1 MITGLETLVVP
12 AFLTLASFDSCKT
25 KPLPNVKTIIKN
37 EPIQYDK
44 TKTHRDLSSFNIDTV
59 SPYGSSV
66 HTKVSGLMSGNINV
80 SMSAQIGW
88 STNPVN
94 KSSCVWYDD
103 INVII
108 TASPTIYIAKEHV
121 GNRCRYNATMKHEL
135 KHVKVDQ
142 QILTKFQKIFTYN
155 VKKMAREVSVIGPIR
170 SSDVDL
176 ARADMNQQIQKVI
189 QNTLDELK
197 VERRKRQQYVDS
209 KAEYDRLGKMC
220 GGK

>member
-1 MITGLETLVVP
+1 
-12 AFLTLASFDSCKT
+12 
-25 KPLPNVKTIIKN
+25 
-37 EPIQYDK
+37 
-44 TKTHRDLSSFNIDTV
+44 
-59 SPYGSSV
+59 
-66 HTKVSGLMSGNINV
+66 
-80 SMSAQIGW
+80 
-88 STNPVN
+88 
-94 KSSCVWYDD
+94 
-103 INVII
+103 
-108 TASPTIYIAKEHV
+108 
-121 GNRCRYNATMKHEL
+121 RCRYNATMKHEL